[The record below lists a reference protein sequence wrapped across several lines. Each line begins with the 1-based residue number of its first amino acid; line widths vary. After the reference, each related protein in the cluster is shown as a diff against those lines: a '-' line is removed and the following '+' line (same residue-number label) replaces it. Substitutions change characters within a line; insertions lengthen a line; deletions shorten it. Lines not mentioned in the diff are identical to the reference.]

1 MRHKN
6 GLYMVLS
13 TLLLVLQFVPIIQQT
28 LHPFHVNPLN
38 GAVIKVEKLQLEFE
52 SYKDM
57 SYQGQLEQ
65 YVASNFGFHEFVI
78 RLYNQYVFLYRK
90 TFANDVVI
98 GKDKW
103 LYSKKSVLDHY
114 RQESR
119 FYAENNEAL
128 MQRLEK
134 DLERLKRVQNLL
146 DERGT
151 KLFVLIGPS
160 KDMVYPEHL
169 PKNGNYVMG
178 DGLRAIDYYPQAFA
192 ENGINFIDMCAWF
205 RQIKDTVSYPL
216 FPERGMHWSN
226 LACIHA
232 SDSIIRYMEHLTG
245 KNMPNLRIGPMFPG
259 ETRNPD
265 DDLEQNI
272 NLLWKIRPVEQNY
285 YAQVEIEPDST
296 AQRLNLINIGDSFF
310 WNMCYM
316 LPMDDLFD
324 SYHYWYYF
332 NTIYYDKEHT
342 HVSQLN
348 LVKELEQ
355 ADVVMILLSA
365 NQLYDINHGFLSQA
379 LLQLS
384 SKNPDNLDEILN
396 GIKQAMEAN
405 EQWFASLKEKA
416 ENQGKTLEQV
426 MDEDARYLFDQNP
439 EKYIN

>member
-1 MRHKN
+1 MKKN
-6 GLYMVLS
+6 GLYIVLFALLMVL
-13 TLLLVLQFVPIIQQT
+13 LFVPIIQQT
-28 LHPFHVNPLN
+28 LHPFQVKPLN
-38 GAVIKVEKLQLEFE
+38 GAVVKVEKPQLEFE

-90 TFANDVVI
+90 TYANDVVI

-103 LYSKKSVLDHY
+103 LYSKKSVFDHY

-119 FYAENNEAL
+119 LYAENNEML
-128 MQRLEK
+128 MQRFEK
-134 DLERLKRVQNLL
+134 DLERLKKVQDLL

-160 KDMVYPEHL
+160 KDVVYPEHL
-169 PKNGNYVMG
+169 PQNGNYVMG

-192 ENGINFIDMCAWF
+192 ENGINFVDVCAWF
-205 RQIKDTVSYPL
+205 QQMKDTVSYPL

-232 SDSIIRYMEHLTG
+232 SDSIIRYMEQLTG
-245 KNMPNLRIGPMFPG
+245 KNMPNLRIGPMFPD
-259 ETRNPD
+259 EPRNPD

-272 NLLWKIRPVEQNY
+272 NLLWKIRPLEQNY
-285 YAQVEIEPDST
+285 YAQVEIIPDST
-296 AQRLNLINIGDSFF
+296 AQRLRLINMGDSFF

-316 LPMDDLFD
+316 LPMNDLFE

-332 NTIYYDKEHT
+332 NTIYYDKEHNN
-342 HVSQLN
+342 VSQLD
-348 LVKELEQ
+348 LIEELEQ

-379 LLQLS
+379 LAKLS
-384 SKNPDNLDEILN
+384 AIDPDELDNILES
-396 GIKQAMEAN
+396 IKENMRAN
-405 EQWFASLKEKA
+405 EVWFQSLKEKA
-416 ENQGKTLEQV
+416 EQQGKTLEQV
-426 MDEDARYLFDQNP
+426 MDEDALYVFNQDP
-439 EKYIN
+439 EKFLN

>member
-1 MRHKN
+1 MKKN
-6 GLYMVLS
+6 GLYIVLFALLMVL
-13 TLLLVLQFVPIIQQT
+13 LFVPIIQQT
-28 LHPFHVNPLN
+28 LHPFQVKPLN
-38 GAVIKVEKLQLEFE
+38 GAVVKVEKPQLEFE

-90 TFANDVVI
+90 TYANDVVI

-103 LYSKKSVLDHY
+103 LYSKKSVFDHY

-119 FYAENNEAL
+119 LYSENNEML
-128 MQRLEK
+128 MQRFEK
-134 DLERLKRVQNLL
+134 DLERLKKVQDLL

-160 KDMVYPEHL
+160 KDVVYPEHL
-169 PKNGNYVMG
+169 PQNGNYVMG

-192 ENGINFIDMCAWF
+192 ENGINFVDVCAWF
-205 RQIKDTVSYPL
+205 QQMKDTVSYPL

-232 SDSIIRYMEHLTG
+232 SDSIIRYMEQLTG
-245 KNMPNLRIGPMFPG
+245 KNMPNLRIGSMFPD
-259 ETRNPD
+259 EPRNPD
-265 DDLEQNI
+265 NDLEQNI
-272 NLLWKIRPVEQNY
+272 NLLWKIRPLEQNY
-285 YAQVEIEPDST
+285 YAQVEIIPDST
-296 AQRLNLINIGDSFF
+296 AQRLRLINMGDSFF

-316 LPMDDLFD
+316 LPMNDLFE

-342 HVSQLN
+342 NVSQLD
-348 LVKELEQ
+348 LIEELEQ

-379 LLQLS
+379 LAKLS
-384 SKNPDNLDEILN
+384 AIDPDELDNILES
-396 GIKQAMEAN
+396 IKENMRAN
-405 EQWFASLKEKA
+405 EVWFQSLKEKA
-416 ENQGKTLEQV
+416 EQQGKTLEQV
-426 MDEDARYLFDQNP
+426 MDEDALYVFNQNP
-439 EKYIN
+439 ENFLN